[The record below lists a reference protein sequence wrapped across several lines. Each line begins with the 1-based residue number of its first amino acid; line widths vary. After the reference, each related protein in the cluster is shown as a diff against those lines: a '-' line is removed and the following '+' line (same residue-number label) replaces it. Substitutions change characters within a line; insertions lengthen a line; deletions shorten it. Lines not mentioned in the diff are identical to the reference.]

1 MNVVYAM
8 TRNYYH
14 KILPSLRSLVEWH
27 PDANVYVLA
36 EDDKLPFDTPI
47 HCNVINIT
55 DRHEFDKSVNIQNR
69 FGGKINLLKVLYPT
83 ILSDLDRVIHLDID
97 TIICDNLDY
106 FWNMDIDEKWFASVP
121 EYLARHERVHL
132 FGDVYYNMGVSLI
145 NLAQMRKDGI
155 EMDMVRYLND
165 VEQPFADQDA
175 WNKYGI
181 EQDKAVTVP
190 LRFNENMSTGYTDCP
205 AIVHYCGISNWY
217 EEKNI
222 KRREYLD
229 KYLPRRRTYMIHT
242 CNEREWYVKDYLV
255 PSLMDSGIA
264 EEDIIVWHDFDCIG
278 NLASF
283 VASCMWIGK
292 NLEPY
297 DDTWHLQDD
306 VCISSR
312 FFAESQKRYSGI
324 ANGFCNEIFD
334 AERTNYIGETTG
346 NGMWFSFQC
355 IMIPNRLAA
364 AFAEWFGS
372 GEAERLFPEYVSSGK
387 CDDSLFR
394 EYVMRYEPKIS
405 AMNVFPNIADHV
417 DYLIGGTTINKQR
430 LGQKRA
436 SYWRDKVLDEA
447 VVELERKLIADG
459 RGICNGAD
467 IADGVSQGVEC
478 TAKIW

>member
-14 KILPSLRSLVEWH
+14 KILPSLRSLAEWH
-27 PDANVYVLA
+27 PDADVYVLA

-83 ILSDLDRVIHLDID
+83 ILPDLDRVIHLDID

-121 EYLARHERVHL
+121 EYLARHERVYL

-145 NLAQMRKDGI
+145 NLAQMREDGI

-181 EQDKAVTVP
+181 EQDKAVAVP
-190 LRFNENMSTGYTDCP
+190 LRFNENMSTGYTDNP
-205 AIVHYCGISNWY
+205 AIVHYCGISDWY
-217 EEKNI
+217 EDKTI
-222 KRREYLD
+222 KCREYID
-229 KYLPRRRTYMIHT
+229 KYLPHKLAYMIHT
-242 CNEREWYVKDYLV
+242 CNDREWYVKDHLI
-255 PSLMDSGIA
+255 PSLIDVGID
-264 EEDIIVWHDFDCIG
+264 EENIIVWHDYDGIG

-283 VASCMWIGK
+283 IASCRWIRD
-292 NLEPY
+292 NFNPY

-306 VCISSR
+306 VVISPD
-312 FFAESQKRYSGI
+312 FFTETQKRYSGI

-334 AERTNYIGETTG
+334 AERTNYIGNITV

-355 IMIPNRLAA
+355 IMIPNRSAA
-364 AFAEWFGS
+364 AFVDWFDS
-372 GEAERLFPEYVSSGK
+372 GEAHELFPEYVESGK

-394 EYVMRYEPKIS
+394 EYVMKYHPNLP
-405 AMNVFPNIADHV
+405 AMNIFPNIVDHI
-417 DYLIGGTTINKQR
+417 DYLIGGTTINQQR
-430 LGQKRA
+430 VGKYRKA
-436 SYWRDKVLDEA
+436 YWRDQEGRLDKA
-447 VVELERKLIADG
+447 VSELERKLHE
-459 RGICNGAD
+459 RD
-467 IADGVSQGVEC
+467 IRDRKHTSGSLS
-478 TAKIW
+478 